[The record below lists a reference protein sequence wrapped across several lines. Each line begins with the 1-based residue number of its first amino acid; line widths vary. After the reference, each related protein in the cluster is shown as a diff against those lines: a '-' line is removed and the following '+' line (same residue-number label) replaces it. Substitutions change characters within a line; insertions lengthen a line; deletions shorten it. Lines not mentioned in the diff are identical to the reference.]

1 MLVFAIN
8 AYIATKTSK
17 ILLRYTTKT
26 IEQQTACSMY
36 TRIDRKQIEKT
47 KGN

>member
-26 IEQQTACSMY
+26 IEQQTASMY
-36 TRIDRKQIEKT
+36 TKIDRKQIENT